1 MGHVVNGY
9 SAQKY
14 KKFPISPPKQMRD
27 FKDGIN
33 DKFNNTI
40 WEDRDYG
47 ALPGKVRNINNPRPD
62 QSERRQAKYLGKSK
76 PTKRL
81 NNRGQDARVNS
92 EDFGVGPRNPDG
104 SRYIHLKN
112 RPSSHIRPS

>member
-1 MGHVVNGY
+1 VANPY
-9 SAQKY
+9 TKQKY

-40 WEDRDYG
+40 WEDRGYG
-47 ALPGKVRNINNPRPD
+47 ALPGKVRNVDNPHPD
-62 QSERRQAKYLGKSK
+62 SSERDQAKRMGRST

-81 NNRGQDARVNS
+81 NNRGQDARINS
-92 EDFGVGPRNPDG
+92 EDFGIGPRNPDG
-104 SRYIHLKN
+104 SRYINLKN
-112 RPSSHIRPS
+112 RPSKLVRPS